1 MKVWAIANQKG
12 GVGKTTTTVSLAGW
26 LSLKGMRT
34 LMIDLDPHGSLTSYF
49 KLNSDTIE
57 HTVYDLFSNSD
68 ITAASMIQKT
78 AFENL
83 ALIPSSLALA
93 TVDRQHVGQEGMGLV
108 IARAVATLK
117 NHFDHI
123 LIDCPPML
131 GVPMVNALAACDRLV
146 IPVQTEFLALQG
158 LDRMVRTLG
167 MITRARKTSL
177 PCTIVPTMFDRR
189 TKASMLSLEQLRET
203 YHSSMSGVL
212 VPIDTMFRDASRQ
225 GIPLPLKSPR
235 SRGSVA
241 YSELTEELMNSPV
254 EMSQPAVA

>member
-12 GVGKTTTTVSLAGW
+12 GVGKTTTTVTLAGW

-57 HTVYDLFSNSD
+57 HTVYDLFSNND
-68 ITAASMIQKT
+68 ITATSIIQKT
-78 AFENL
+78 AFDNL
-83 ALIPSSLALA
+83 ALMPSSLALA

-108 IARAVATLK
+108 ISRAVATMK
-117 NHFDHI
+117 NHFDCI

-158 LDRMVRTLG
+158 LDRMIKTLG

-189 TKASMLSLEQLRET
+189 TKASLLSLQQLQEKYRD
-203 YHSSMSGVL
+203 SMSDVL
-212 VPIDTMFRDASRQ
+212 VPVDTTFRDASRQ

-235 SRGSVA
+235 SRGAMA
-241 YSELTEELMNSPV
+241 YSQLTEELMNVQV
-254 EMSQPAVA
+254 ELNQPAVA